1 MLDPNLFAAWIKR
14 FCTFYGRTL
23 DVDLFDIYYDAVKDF
38 DDLEFQAISKELFKN
53 EQFFPC
59 AGMYAK
65 YRKEAINL
73 VADANWKQVVEC
85 IKRGVFALSDAEDV
99 LNPQCLEVLK
109 DMGGLW
115 RIAQAEERQ
124 LSALKKE
131 FVKAF
136 GYSSGLIPLPTIPT
150 RLKLIAKGES
160 ENDEDGVTL
169 VGLGSV
175 LKDMVKE

>member
-1 MLDPNLFAAWIKR
+1 MLDPTLFAAWIKR
-14 FCTFYGRTL
+14 FGKFYGRTL
-23 DVDLFDIYYDAVKDF
+23 DDDLFDIYYDAVKDIP
-38 DDLEFQAISKELFKN
+38 DTEFQAISKELFKN
-53 EQFFPC
+53 EQFFPV

-65 YRKEAINL
+65 YRKEAVNT

-85 IKRGVFALSDAEDV
+85 IKRGVVALSDAEDV
-99 LNPQCLEVLK
+99 LNQQCYQALK

-124 LSALKKE
+124 LPAIKKE

-150 RLKLIAKGES
+150 RRKLMGKGES
-160 ENDEDGVTL
+160 EGDEDEVAL